1 MNWSEFFNM
10 GGYAFFVWTSYGL
23 TLLVI
28 VANIVSPLM
37 QRKKVISRIKRAIK
51 REAIEL
57 ANIERANVEQAH
69 NEQAKGNE

>member
-23 TLLVI
+23 TFLVI
-28 VANIVSPLM
+28 VANIVSPIV

-51 REAIEL
+51 RESIEL
-57 ANIERANVEQAH
+57 ANIEQANIE
-69 NEQAKGNE
+69 

>member
-28 VANIVSPLM
+28 VANIISPIL
-37 QRKKVISRIKRAIK
+37 QRKKVIARIKRAIK
-51 REAIEL
+51 REQL
-57 ANIERANVEQAH
+57 T
-69 NEQAKGNE
+69 GG

>member
-1 MNWSEFFNM
+1 MNWSEFFDM

-28 VANIVSPLM
+28 VANIVSPIM

-51 REAIEL
+51 RENIEM
-57 ANIERANVEQAH
+57 ANIEKAQVD
-69 NEQAKGNE
+69 K